1 MAELLEGVVFILVA
15 AFFQGTFALFLKFKS
30 NWKWENFWAI
40 FSVIALVIS
49 PILFSFFL
57 VPSFL
62 AILLSSPASAIYN
75 SFICGVLWGIGSVL
89 FGLSIARIGLALT
102 YSLII
107 GLTAAVGSLLPL
119 LLAPLPNLGV
129 LALFATGILIMFLG
143 LAVSAYAGMKRETEQ
158 KNRKFRL
165 GLLLAVISG
174 LTSPMLNI
182 GFVYGIPIVETAQT
196 HGITEFAT
204 LPVWIIVLLGGFL
217 INFGYAT
224 YLLIKAKTF
233 KLFAQKTKTPL
244 ILSITSGI
252 FYFSGLSIYGIAS
265 SRLDTL
271 GTSVGWAL
279 LMSLMIVISNL
290 SGILT
295 GEWTGSRKALRFQLT
310 SISILI
316 LGISVMGISVY
327 L

>member
-1 MAELLEGVVFILVA
+1 
-15 AFFQGTFALFLKFKS
+15 
-30 NWKWENFWAI
+30 
-40 FSVIALVIS
+40 
-49 PILFSFFL
+49 
-57 VPSFL
+57 
-62 AILLSSPASAIYN
+62 
-75 SFICGVLWGIGSVL
+75 
-89 FGLSIARIGLALT
+89 
-102 YSLII
+102 
-107 GLTAAVGSLLPL
+107 
-119 LLAPLPNLGV
+119 LPNLGV

-143 LAVSAYAGMKRETEQ
+143 LAVSAYAGMKRETEH

-204 LPVWIIVLLGGFL
+204 LPVWIILLLGGFL
-217 INFGYAT
+217 INFGYAI